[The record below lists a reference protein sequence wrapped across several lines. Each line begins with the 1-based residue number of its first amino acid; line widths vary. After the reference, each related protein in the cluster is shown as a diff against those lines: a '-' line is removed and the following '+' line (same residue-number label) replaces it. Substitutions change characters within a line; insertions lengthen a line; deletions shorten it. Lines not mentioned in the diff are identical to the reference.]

1 MPDLLNT
8 ATSGL
13 LTFQRALS
21 TTSHNIA
28 NVNTPGYSRQS
39 VEIVSKNASVIGE
52 SFYGNGAQIQ
62 SVSRAYDQF
71 LTQEVRDTTS
81 VHSRLEKFAELASH
95 IDDVLADPQGGI
107 SPSLHELFG
116 SIQDVSDDPASTT
129 ARIALINT
137 AQSFTA
143 RFNNIDERFEQLA
156 NNTNSDIREVV
167 NEINDLVVAIRN
179 VNSALNDSHGFGGGS
194 QESSDLLDKRDGLI
208 TELAEKVEI
217 QVLTDPN
224 NQMSIFI
231 GNGQNILTGQTASSL
246 LAKPNS
252 ANPTQ
257 DVIVYNGQ
265 ITVFDISE
273 QLKGGELGGL
283 LDFRKNVLGEARNA
297 LGRSAIGVA
306 EAVNAQMRKGMDLNG
321 NLGQDLFS
329 YTDPQVISASTNT
342 GTATVSSVVSDIS
355 TLRTDDYS
363 LNFDGANW
371 TITSTSGSTATVA
384 NGAPATLVFEGVTH
398 TINGAGAALG
408 DSFIIKPTLFGSKSI
423 EVVIS
428 DPNLIA
434 AAAPIRSSASLN
446 NLGTTAI
453 SPGIVTD
460 ETNVNLLTPVNFSFT
475 SATSFTSNA
484 TVVVGVTSYAP
495 GAAIPYS
502 NNVQVEANGF
512 RVNLSGAPQAGD
524 VLNVQSNAGGTGD
537 NRNVLALANLQNQ
550 SIFNGGKANF
560 QEDYGSLVGFVGSQ
574 TNAANIERDAMGT
587 LLKQAESRNSS
598 LVGVNLDE
606 EAADLVRLQQAY
618 QAAARIIT
626 TAQNIFD
633 TLIRSV
639 S

>member
-1 MPDLLNT
+1 
-8 ATSGL
+8 
-13 LTFQRALS
+13 
-21 TTSHNIA
+21 
-28 NVNTPGYSRQS
+28 
-39 VEIVSKNASVIGE
+39 
-52 SFYGNGAQIQ
+52 
-62 SVSRAYDQF
+62 
-71 LTQEVRDTTS
+71 
-81 VHSRLEKFAELASH
+81 
-95 IDDVLADPQGGI
+95 
-107 SPSLHELFG
+107 
-116 SIQDVSDDPASTT
+116 
-129 ARIALINT
+129 
-137 AQSFTA
+137 
-143 RFNNIDERFEQLA
+143 
-156 NNTNSDIREVV
+156 
-167 NEINDLVVAIRN
+167 
-179 VNSALNDSHGFGGGS
+179 
-194 QESSDLLDKRDGLI
+194 
-208 TELAEKVEI
+208 
-217 QVLTDPN
+217 
-224 NQMSIFI
+224 
-231 GNGQNILTGQTASSL
+231 
-246 LAKPNS
+246 
-252 ANPTQ
+252 
-257 DVIVYNGQ
+257 
-265 ITVFDISE
+265 
-273 QLKGGELGGL
+273 
-283 LDFRKNVLGEARNA
+283 
-297 LGRSAIGVA
+297 
-306 EAVNAQMRKGMDLNG
+306 
-321 NLGQDLFS
+321 
-329 YTDPQVISASTNT
+329 
-342 GTATVSSVVSDIS
+342 VSDIS